1 MPKEVRSKN
10 SRFRSQ
16 SYRKEWE
23 KENWAQGLLKVSS
36 QGASKA
42 FCQFCDKNI
51 LAWKSELMRHAKTA
65 QHCQNAAQV
74 LGSTSM
80 EQYVTSSQ
88 GCIKA
93 ELNTVALIARR
104 NISFNFMSYMV
115 PTLKH
120 IASDS
125 KAIKDMT
132 SGRTKTTYLLT
143 ECLAVDAHEMLIQEL
158 QEAKGF
164 SILCDKASD
173 ISMNKI
179 SCINVGYLYNGS
191 PRTQLYQLIRLK
203 RGNAEALFAALE
215 EALVKDKLT
224 WQQVVGYASDGEN
237 LMQGGSNSFLT
248 RMLEK
253 IPDIYVLKCYCHSIQ
268 LVANHACKKL
278 SKTAEQLV
286 QDIYNYFKNSSSRQ
300 ESLKEFQ
307 HFCKT
312 EPHKMLKMCQTRWLS
327 LQMCTS
333 RIVEQWKP
341 LQLFFTA
348 PYLRASFEFMNFVL
362 DELTGLNRLFQSNE
376 FQLHNLYPEVVR
388 VMKMFALNFMK
399 RSYIK
404 DSHIHH
410 LNVDDSSRWLS
421 IQEVYPGLMASDTIK
436 ELLPHQKESFL
447 ERCREWYREAVK
459 QLYRRINLDDPILQS
474 LSHLKPSAIV
484 NETSSIT
491 AAATIASG
499 LPCITTMLNVNA
511 QQIDRQWR
519 SLLADEN
526 IISGQWKG
534 NCSSTEYCSGGKN
547 ILQAELKQNQTAKQ
561 SWCKYS

>member
-23 KENWAQGLLKVSS
+23 KENWAQGWLKVSS

-42 FCQFCDKNI
+42 FCQFCDKTF
-51 LAWKSELMRHAKTA
+51 LAGKSELMRHAKTA

-143 ECLAVDAHEMLIQEL
+143 ECLAVDAHERLIQEL

-179 SCINVGYLYNGS
+179 FCINVRYLYNGS

-203 RGNAEALFAALE
+203 RE
-215 EALVKDKLT
+215 T
-224 WQQVVGYASDGEN
+224 
-237 LMQGGSNSFLT
+237 
-248 RMLEK
+248 
-253 IPDIYVLKCYCHSIQ
+253 Q
-268 LVANHACKKL
+268 LVE
-278 SKTAEQLV
+278 T
-286 QDIYNYFKNSSSRQ
+286 
-300 ESLKEFQ
+300 
-307 HFCKT
+307 
-312 EPHKMLKMCQTRWLS
+312 QTS
-327 LQMCTS
+327 
-333 RIVEQWKP
+333 V
-341 LQLFFTA
+341 
-348 PYLRASFEFMNFVL
+348 
-362 DELTGLNRLFQSNE
+362 
-376 FQLHNLYPEVVR
+376 
-388 VMKMFALNFMK
+388 
-399 RSYIK
+399 
-404 DSHIHH
+404 
-410 LNVDDSSRWLS
+410 NV
-421 IQEVYPGLMASDTIK
+421 
-436 ELLPHQKESFL
+436 ELL
-447 ERCREWYREAVK
+447 
-459 QLYRRINLDDPILQS
+459 
-474 LSHLKPSAIV
+474 
-484 NETSSIT
+484 
-491 AAATIASG
+491 
-499 LPCITTMLNVNA
+499 
-511 QQIDRQWR
+511 
-519 SLLADEN
+519 
-526 IISGQWKG
+526 
-534 NCSSTEYCSGGKN
+534 
-547 ILQAELKQNQTAKQ
+547 
-561 SWCKYS
+561 

>member
-23 KENWAQGLLKVSS
+23 KENWAQGWLKVSS

-51 LAWKSELMRHAKTA
+51 LAGKSELMRHAKTA

-132 SGRTKTTYLLT
+132 CGRTKTTYLLT
-143 ECLAVDAHEMLIQEL
+143 ECLAVDAHERLIQEL

-179 SCINVGYLYNGS
+179 FCINVRYLYNGS
-191 PRTQLYQLIRLK
+191 PRTQLYRLIRLK
-203 RGNAEALFAALE
+203 RGNAEALFASLE

-237 LMQGGSNSFLT
+237 LMQ
-248 RMLEK
+248 
-253 IPDIYVLKCYCHSIQ
+253 D
-268 LVANHACKKL
+268 
-278 SKTAEQLV
+278 
-286 QDIYNYFKNSSSRQ
+286 
-300 ESLKEFQ
+300 
-307 HFCKT
+307 
-312 EPHKMLKMCQTRWLS
+312 
-327 LQMCTS
+327 
-333 RIVEQWKP
+333 
-341 LQLFFTA
+341 
-348 PYLRASFEFMNFVL
+348 
-362 DELTGLNRLFQSNE
+362 
-376 FQLHNLYPEVVR
+376 
-388 VMKMFALNFMK
+388 
-399 RSYIK
+399 RS
-404 DSHIHH
+404 H
-410 LNVDDSSRWLS
+410 
-421 IQEVYPGLMASDTIK
+421 
-436 ELLPHQKESFL
+436 
-447 ERCREWYREAVK
+447 
-459 QLYRRINLDDPILQS
+459 
-474 LSHLKPSAIV
+474 
-484 NETSSIT
+484 
-491 AAATIASG
+491 
-499 LPCITTMLNVNA
+499 
-511 QQIDRQWR
+511 
-519 SLLADEN
+519 
-526 IISGQWKG
+526 
-534 NCSSTEYCSGGKN
+534 
-547 ILQAELKQNQTAKQ
+547 
-561 SWCKYS
+561 